1 MHPVGGCIKK
11 PHGNHVDL
19 IVFQVYTYGFKS
31 AVLHSSLLGVYIYI
45 LYKNVNIIIY
55 VIMTTLF

>member
-11 PHGNHVDL
+11 PRGNHVDL

-31 AVLHSSLLGVYIYI
+31 AVLHSSLLGVYIYYTKMSI
-45 LYKNVNIIIY
+45 
-55 VIMTTLF
+55 

>member
-31 AVLHSSLLGVYIYI
+31 AVLHSSLLGVYTPQNTHCSVYS
-45 LYKNVNIIIY
+45 YNVTICP
-55 VIMTTLF
+55 